1 MKTEAEKHGEHG
13 KHDGEGPHGHQKF
26 HIIVNGRPREV
37 SGERIT
43 YREVVLLAFP
53 NAEFDKFNFEVQ
65 YTGPHVPDGT
75 LVEGQSVRLAN
86 ELKFDVTK
94 TNKS

>member
-1 MKTEAEKHGEHG
+1 MTAAK
-13 KHDGEGPHGHQKF
+13 PHQEPKPF

-37 SGERIT
+37 TGEVIT
-43 YREVVLLAFP
+43 YQQVVLLAFSDA
-53 NAEFDKFNFEVQ
+53 NFDQFLYEVQ

-75 LVEGQSVRLAN
+75 LVEGQSVRLHN
-86 ELKFDVTK
+86 GLKFDVTK

>member
-1 MKTEAEKHGEHG
+1 MSNEKKEP
-13 KHDGEGPHGHQKF
+13 KPF
-26 HIIVNGRPREV
+26 HIIVNARPREV
-37 SGERIT
+37 LGDVIT

-53 NAEFDKFNFEVQ
+53 NADFTQFLFEVQ

-75 LVEGQSVRLAN
+75 LVDGQSVPLEN
-86 ELKFDVTK
+86 GLKFDVTK

>member
-1 MKTEAEKHGEHG
+1 MANDQAAHPKKS
-13 KHDGEGPHGHQKF
+13 F

-37 SGERIT
+37 TGEVIT
-43 YREVVLLAFP
+43 YRQVVLLAFP
-53 NAEFDKFNFEVQ
+53 DANFDQFLYEVH

-75 LVEGQSVRLAN
+75 LVEGQSVRLEN
-86 ELKFDVTK
+86 GLKFDVTK

>member
-1 MKTEAEKHGEHG
+1 MAAKP
-13 KHDGEGPHGHQKF
+13 HDPKPS

-37 SGERIT
+37 DGESIT
-43 YREVVLLAFP
+43 YSQVVLLAFP
-53 NAEFDKFNFEVQ
+53 GADLSQFLFEVQ

-75 LVEGQSVRLAN
+75 LVEGQSVQEEN
-86 ELKFDVTK
+86 GMKFDVTK